1 MKDYWSKLKLNE
13 QMSKIDRFNYIMEY
27 IEEKLGDEQE

>member
-13 QMSKIDRFNYIMEY
+13 QMSKRDRFNYIMNY
-27 IEEKLGDEQE
+27 IEEKADENEE